1 MLRIALSLFEGV
13 LRVSREQG
21 LMKFLNLIFLTICV
35 HRLNAQTPGTR
46 LVVDV
51 KVRSL
56 AVQGDTMTVT
66 YTLYNRPTSRDS
78 LYTFTVDAPARVKS
92 ILTPQPQT
100 KYDADSI
107 YRGRSVADWAFLS
120 LLPPGAVSVAL
131 TFQSVGVPAIVS
143 DWAGGN
149 YPLVEENAA
158 DSTYS
163 DPLKYRTVP
172 GKTVGVEPWPI
183 DRTPMAL
190 IARLRSLTRTSCA
203 APLNWITAASLCSR
217 LIASLDQA
225 ETNRASGNV
234 SKAKSAV
241 ATYIKLLSGTTV
253 GAFATGVTNPAY
265 WLLKPNAEIVATSL
279 R

>member
-1 MLRIALSLFEGV
+1 
-13 LRVSREQG
+13 
-21 LMKFLNLIFLTICV
+21 MKILNLILLTICV

-51 KVRSL
+51 EVKSL
-56 AVQGDTMTVT
+56 VVQGDTMAVT
-66 YTLYNRPTSRDS
+66 YLLYNRPTSRDS

-92 ILTPQPQT
+92 IPTPQPQT

-120 LLPPGAVSVAL
+120 FLPPGATSVAL

-149 YPLVEENAA
+149 YPLLEENAA

-163 DPLKYRTVP
+163 DPLKYRTVR
-172 GKTVGVEPWPI
+172 GKTVGVEPWPA
-183 DRTPMAL
+183 DRTPRAL
-190 IARLRSLTRTSCA
+190 IVRLRSLTRTSCA
-203 APLNWITAASLCSR
+203 APLKWITASSLCTK

-225 ETNRASGNV
+225 ETNRAAGNV
-234 SKAKSAV
+234 SNAKSAV
-241 ATYIKLLSGTTV
+241 ATYIKLLSGKTA
-253 GAFATGVTNPAY
+253 GAFAAGVTNPAY
-265 WLLKPNAEIVATSL
+265 WLLKPNAEIVVSKL
-279 R
+279 W